1 MTHNFA
7 VVMTLNTK
15 LNNTIFPK
23 TLAFTDFYWG
33 NQDFAYPM
41 GSVQLLGGANKDK
54 ILAYG
59 PPLMPNFIAEA
70 IANHSLSWLVI
81 TEDLPDFNNRVLS
94 RNGQVFLEYTH
105 NNQRAF
111 NKLIQQWI
119 QVLQSIS
126 VFQSPGTLHIPQK
139 MGLREV
145 THQCGTCR
153 FGEDPNNSVL
163 DINCRTHDVDN
174 LYVVDGSFFPS
185 SAAVN
190 PSLTIIANALR
201 VGEHLL
207 TRI

>member
-1 MTHNFA
+1 
-7 VVMTLNTK
+7 
-15 LNNTIFPK
+15 
-23 TLAFTDFYWG
+23 
-33 NQDFAYPM
+33 
-41 GSVQLLGGANKDK
+41 
-54 ILAYG
+54 
-59 PPLMPNFIAEA
+59 
-70 IANHSLSWLVI
+70 VI

-94 RNGQVFLEYTH
+94 RNGKIFLEYTH
-105 NNQRAF
+105 NNQTAF
-111 NKLIQQWI
+111 NKLIKQWI

-126 VFQSPGTLHIPQK
+126 VFKSSVTLHIPQK

-153 FGEDPNNSVL
+153 FGEDANTSVL